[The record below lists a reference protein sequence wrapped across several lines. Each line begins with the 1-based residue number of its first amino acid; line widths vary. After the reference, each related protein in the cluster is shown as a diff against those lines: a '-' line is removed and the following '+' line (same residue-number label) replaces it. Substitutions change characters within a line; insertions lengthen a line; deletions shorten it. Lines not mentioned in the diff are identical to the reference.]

1 MMTHTY
7 SIPEEELTTCKKN
20 NDWLGIL
27 RLYHLQLLDHP
38 VDLERLTV
46 DDISEV
52 LFAASHWA
60 DNLQKQA
67 CDQTGGERAL
77 RAFLWLWNNAARA
90 YKHHQSV
97 KLLEL

>member
-1 MMTHTY
+1 MTHTY

-52 LFAASHWA
+52 LFAAS
-60 DNLQKQA
+60 
-67 CDQTGGERAL
+67 G
-77 RAFLWLWNNAARA
+77 
-90 YKHHQSV
+90 SV
-97 KLLEL
+97 K